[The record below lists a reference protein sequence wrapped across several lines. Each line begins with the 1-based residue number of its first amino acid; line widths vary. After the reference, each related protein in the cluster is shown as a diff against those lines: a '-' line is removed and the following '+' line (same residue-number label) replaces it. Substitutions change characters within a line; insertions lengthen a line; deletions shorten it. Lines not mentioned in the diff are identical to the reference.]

1 MPAEPELLTHL
12 KITVM
17 TELIDDADTTGADT
31 RASRGLGL
39 LLTIGGA
46 IGLLSAAILL
56 IEKVNFLQDKADGKP
71 TDLSCDINAFVS
83 CGGVIN
89 TDQASAFG
97 FPNPI
102 IGVAGFAVVV
112 TLGVL
117 LLARVHL
124 PTFIWGGLQAGV
136 LFGIGFV
143 TWLQSQSIYDIGKL
157 CPWCMVVWA
166 VTIPIFI
173 WVTARNLRAY
183 APNNPVSRFVGDWTM
198 LICTLWYVVL
208 IAAIWFKF
216 GENLWA

>member
-1 MPAEPELLTHL
+1 
-12 KITVM
+12 M
-17 TELIDDADTTGADT
+17 TELIDDVDTAGDDT
-31 RASRGLGL
+31 LASRGLGL

-46 IGLLSAAILL
+46 IGLLSAAILI

-71 TDLSCDINAFVS
+71 TDLSCDLNAFVS

-117 LLARVHL
+117 LLAHVKL
-124 PTFIWGGLQAGV
+124 PTFVWAGLQAGV

-143 TWLQSQSIYDIGKL
+143 TWLQSQSIYVIEKL
-157 CPWCMVVWA
+157 CPWCMVVWT
-166 VTIPIFI
+166 VMIPIFV

-183 APNNPVSRFVGDWTM
+183 APHNPVSRFVGNWTL
-198 LICTLWYVVL
+198 LINILWYVAV

-216 GENLWA
+216 GENLWI